1 MHAYTPWKRPD
12 TVRVISLLLRL
23 RQGDWRPGAAPPGE
37 RGTLDMQLITAARL
51 CDTQQSGAG
60 VQRNASGRGSR
71 VVTELIR
78 RNHQAIPQTSALPLP
93 SSSPPATLPNPR
105 SDVVGRTHV
114 MHVPYPISSLLYSF
128 GPGTV
133 TLDWQIWA
141 GAICGWAKMVW
152 QLRIR
157 VLGRTLRCA
166 GLGYTNYAT
175 MCLCAQVLS

>member
-37 RGTLDMQLITAARL
+37 RGTLDMQLTTAARL

-60 VQRNASGRGSR
+60 VQRSANGRGSR
-71 VVTELIR
+71 VVAELIR
-78 RNHQAIPQTSALPLP
+78 RSHQAIPQTSAL
-93 SSSPPATLPNPR
+93 SPPFLLPARFLAQPQIRRGGKNSCNARPLSYLQSTVFIRPR
-105 SDVVGRTHV
+105 DCDAELADLG
-114 MHVPYPISSLLYSF
+114 
-128 GPGTV
+128 
-133 TLDWQIWA
+133 W
-141 GAICGWAKMVW
+141 AICGWAKMVW